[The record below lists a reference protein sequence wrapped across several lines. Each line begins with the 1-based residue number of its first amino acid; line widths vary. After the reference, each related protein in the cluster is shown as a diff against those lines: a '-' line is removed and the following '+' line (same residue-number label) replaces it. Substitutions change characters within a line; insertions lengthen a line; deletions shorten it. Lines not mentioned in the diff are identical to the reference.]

1 MVKQALLGSF
11 GRRGGD
17 KDETCGVLK
26 TLLNHDLNY
35 RKCRTCDDDVCVG
48 VYNYVMCKLPRI
60 PPWNRCFSLK
70 MYQEENI
77 RCTFSCHSVMSFL
90 GLQVTKTGAFGM
102 LISS

>member
-11 GRRGGD
+11 GRRGMDFGRGD

-48 VYNYVMCKLPRI
+48 VYNHVQI
-60 PPWNRCFSLK
+60 AQDSSL
-70 MYQEENI
+70 E
-77 RCTFSCHSVMSFL
+77 
-90 GLQVTKTGAFGM
+90 QVFFPQNVSRRKHK
-102 LISS
+102 